1 MILQINWKKLIIS
14 LLIPLAVGGLAAF
27 LTRSDMEVYA
37 TLNQP
42 PLSPPG
48 WLFPVV
54 WGILFILMGISAAI
68 IYLSESPQRTRALK
82 VYTLQLIVNFFWSIL
97 FFNLEAR
104 LFAFFWLLL
113 LLSLVLLMFVL
124 FKRISP
130 TAAYLQIPYIL
141 WLLFAAYLNGAIY
154 LLNR

>member
-1 MILQINWKKLIIS
+1 MRNKTKVFVLSILI
-14 LLIPLAVGGLAAF
+14 AVGIGALSGF
-27 LTRSDMEVYA
+27 LTRGSMDSFEA
-37 TLNQP
+37 LTKP
-42 PLSPPG
+42 PLAPPG

-113 LLSLVLLMFVL
+113 LLALVLLMFVL

>member
-1 MILQINWKKLIIS
+1 MRNKTKVFVLSILI
-14 LLIPLAVGGLAAF
+14 AVGIGALSGF
-27 LTRSDMEVYA
+27 LTRGSMDRFEA
-37 TLNQP
+37 LTKP
-42 PLSPPG
+42 PLAPPG

-113 LLSLVLLMFVL
+113 LLALVLLMFVL